1 MSGPHDTQPSLA
13 APVARRVL
21 GRCLMLQASWNDQR
35 MQNLGLLA
43 ALAPWLRQQNLDRE
57 RLRRICRR
65 YYGYFNT
72 NPYLAGF
79 VVGGLLRLERDR
91 LAGQEVPDRLV
102 SGFRD
107 TLARACGSLGD
118 QLFWLGLRPALT
130 LLACLFAALGQWWV
144 VLVLVAAM
152 TAVQLQLRRWSL
164 QQGFERGCDVV
175 DVLADPRWHRLIAWT
190 ARAALVLTGLM
201 AGCYFAGV
209 LTPNGGVA
217 PLRLAGI
224 VVVGLALPVLVR
236 QKVAGEIQLLL
247 ALAGVVLLAMFT

>member
-1 MSGPHDTQPSLA
+1 MTGPQDTQPRLA
-13 APVARRVL
+13 ASVARRVL
-21 GRCLMLQASWNDQR
+21 GRCLILQASWNDQR

-102 SGFRD
+102 GGFRD

-118 QLFWLGLRPALT
+118 QLFWLGLRPAVT
-130 LLACLFAALGQWWV
+130 LLGCLFAALAQWWV
-144 VLVLVAAM
+144 VLVLLAAV
-152 TAVQLQLRRWSL
+152 TTVQLQLRRWSL

-209 LTPNGGVA
+209 LTPNAGVA

-236 QKVAGEIQLLL
+236 QKVAGEIQVLL
-247 ALAGVVLLAMFT
+247 ALVGAVLLAMIT

>member
-1 MSGPHDTQPSLA
+1 
-13 APVARRVL
+13 
-21 GRCLMLQASWNDQR
+21 MLQASWNDQR

-43 ALAPWLRQQNLDRE
+43 ALAPWLRRQNLDRE

-79 VVGGLLRLERDR
+79 VIGGLLRLERDR

-118 QLFWLGLRPALT
+118 QLFWLGLRPALS
-130 LLACLFAALGQWWV
+130 LLACLAAALGQWWV
-144 VLVLVAAM
+144 VLALVAAF

-164 QQGFERGCDVV
+164 RQGFERGCDVV
-175 DVLADPRWHRLIAWT
+175 DVLADPRWHRLIAWI
-190 ARAALVLTGLM
+190 ARTALVLTGM
-201 AGCYFAGV
+201 VAGCYFAGA
-209 LTPNGGVA
+209 LWPSGGVDL
-217 PLRLAGI
+217 LRLVGI
-224 VVVGLALPVLVR
+224 VVLGLALPVVVR

-247 ALAGVVLLAMFT
+247 ALAGAVLLAIFT